1 MLNNDESTF
10 LDEGFLSTETES
22 AIPEFRD
29 ANADLFHLAE
39 DVNRLL
45 MRIAHTAMDT
55 AKTNLQSPESVAVRL
70 VLRAAGTFQ
79 GAVLLAERGLVADAR
94 TLVRSCL
101 EDAFAL
107 AALITDP
114 EDFMSKYES
123 DFNGATRRQLKFVT
137 EQKLG
142 DATLHQSLTDKLNST
157 PKGGPLNPSDLAK
170 GSPLD
175 VQYLMYQRL
184 SNDSAHPSATS
195 LAHHAYR
202 HPDKTGWCYSW
213 QVADE
218 ETNAATL
225 QIAIQAILPVA
236 VGIVDFLKLRSFD
249 GTFETILER
258 LGILPPRGI

>member
-1 MLNNDESTF
+1 MLTNDKSIF

-29 ANADLFHLAE
+29 ANADLFQLAE

-114 EDFMSKYES
+114 KDFMSKYED
-123 DFNGATRRQLKFVT
+123 DFNGATKRQLKFVT
-137 EQKLG
+137 EQQFG
-142 DATLHQSLTDKLNST
+142 DAAQLKSLTEKYNNT
-157 PKGGPLNPSDLAK
+157 PKGSSLTPSDLAK
-170 GSPLD
+170 RSPLD
-175 VQYLMYQRL
+175 IQYLMYQRL

-202 HPDKTGWCYSW
+202 HPGKAGWCYSW

-225 QIAIQAILPVA
+225 HVAIQAILPVA
-236 VGIVDFLKLRSFD
+236 VGIVDFLKLKSFD
-249 GTFETILER
+249 GTFEPILER
-258 LGILPPRGI
+258 LEALPPRGI